1 MLNTVIR
8 TFADV
13 SSPIGSNLLLASPF
27 GLISGRLSTT
37 SVPTPEELDQI
48 SGKATVEE
56 AASVTAALL
65 ATAKSNYGDAPVNGN
80 DGYLALVDVV
90 IKSSSGTT
98 FFNVMLSIAIPAFHK
113 SKGKSQLSF
122 YDNFN

>member
-1 MLNTVIR
+1 MDNMTLKKTVIR

-13 SSPIGSNLLLASPF
+13 SSPIGSNLLLATPF

-80 DGYLALVDVV
+80 DGYLAFFDVV

-98 FFNVMLSIAIPAFHK
+98 FNIGSMVV
-113 SKGKSQLSF
+113 F
-122 YDNFN
+122 YDQIIGISLGKFDA

>member
-1 MLNTVIR
+1 MDNMTLKKTVIR

-13 SSPIGSNLLLASPF
+13 SSQIRGNLLLGTPF
-27 GLISGRLSTT
+27 GLISGRLSIT
-37 SVPTPEELDQI
+37 SLPMPEVI

-98 FFNVMLSIAIPAFHK
+98 FNIGSMVV
-113 SKGKSQLSF
+113 F
-122 YDNFN
+122 YDQIIGISLGKFDA